1 MNNSRDNSREFQ
13 NSPFS
18 TFSPGKIRKFVVTR
32 TRRRRKSTRERMN
45 EQEEGGRREIS
56 TTHLSAGSTRWRTCS
71 KPATE
76 EVVYR
81 VEAVA
86 SVEEAP

>member
-45 EQEEGGRREIS
+45 EQEEGGKERNIDDS
-56 TTHLSAGSTRWRTCS
+56 PFSWVDSMANMF
-71 KPATE
+71 K
-76 EVVYR
+76 
-81 VEAVA
+81 A
-86 SVEEAP
+86 SN